1 MQVKLTTTVTTVIE
15 LTAGVTL
22 AEARGEVLAR
32 YLENLERDD
41 PTEALLAEQ
50 SGAVCYD
57 NLVGSSVE
65 HTLEEL

>member
-1 MQVKLTTTVTTVIE
+1 MQVKLTTTVTTIVELGRDGDIE
-15 LTAGVTL
+15 L
-22 AEARGEVLAR
+22 ARREILGR

-57 NLVGSSVE
+57 EAVGTSVE
-65 HTLEEL
+65 HALVEV